1 MFVVSSAVE
10 KAKHGGVI
18 SSVVEKAKPGGVI
31 SSGVPQGTQSRNL

>member
-10 KAKHGGVI
+10 KAKPGGVI
-18 SSVVEKAKPGGVI
+18 SSVVENAKLGGVV